1 MSLPGKLQ
9 RAFIYERRLR
19 RLAELLA
26 QTIPKSYGVLDVGS
40 GDGRLAWSLMQRRSD
55 LAIQGVDVMMRPAT
69 QIPVKLFDGTTLPYP
84 NSSFDA
90 VMLIDVLHHTVDPF
104 RLLREALRVC
114 RNCLIVKDHLLE
126 GFAAGLRLRI
136 LDYAG
141 NADHG
146 VALPYNYMSVGRIR
160 NASAGKG
167 DDQNQKVGPVSLAG
181 QPGVWGRSAVPRPL
195 CEVRRRCPGWRSGF
209 LTLDSGSQSFI
220 AGSAPVTIRTHQDA
234 RALGPTGRDG
244 ASRYSFP

>member
-146 VALPYNYMSVGRIR
+146 VALPYNYMSEKQWVEFETLLQVKVMTKTKKLDLYPWPVNLVFG
-160 NASAGKG
+160 AGLHF
-167 DDQNQKVGPVSLAG
+167 LARYAKSDADAQG
-181 QPGVWGRSAVPRPL
+181 GEAV
-195 CEVRRRCPGWRSGF
+195 F
-209 LTLDSGSQSFI
+209 
-220 AGSAPVTIRTHQDA
+220 
-234 RALGPTGRDG
+234 
-244 ASRYSFP
+244 